1 MDGVLLVP
9 MLGFI
14 VPSGSEFFGFGAEA
28 AILDF
33 ERLARALFHSEKSKK
48 K

>member
-1 MDGVLLVP
+1 MP

-14 VPSGSEFFGFGAEA
+14 VPSGSEFLDFGAEA

-33 ERLARALFHSEKSKK
+33 ERLARALSFALARFRFSLP
-48 K
+48 